1 MAGQHDF
8 IANTSNYAVL
18 FMHSALAHIFR
29 DTALFLN
36 SKSALGANNKYL
48 LSVRYHWP
56 HQLLLIVMEAVV
68 LVDWKHELSLHVL
81 IPLYLETTIKH
92 NLPSLQKPAAAVRT
106 SFTFNKNT
114 STKLCKNVSLLH
126 LAALHGWMD
135 IVANLASMSDC
146 KIQCR
151 DDKKQTPLHYAA
163 CGGSLPVVD
172 YLISE
177 QHCDPNSREEKGSTA
192 FSYACEEGHMNIV
205 QYLSGHGGD
214 PALSNKKGD
223 MPIHIACLAG
233 HLSIVKYLIN
243 VLKCDPNSKGF
254 QGCTPL
260 HHVCGNDHMD
270 IIKYLIIKQCCDPTF
285 IDSNGMTPLHHASLS
300 GHTAVVR
307 WLLQDERVHVL
318 NKDKFG
324 RTPINC
330 AELHRDRSIELLKL
344 FRKIL
349 RSWENHPI
357 HLLLKSVLTGNSGAG
372 KSTLAHGII
381 EEGVS
386 FLQCTMQ
393 MYSYSNWLK
402 VSHSVKPL
410 TAGIVSHTIH
420 NKKVNNMILFDLAM
434 TFID

>member
-1 MAGQHDF
+1 M
-8 IANTSNYAVL
+8 V
-18 FMHSALAHIFR
+18 
-29 DTALFLN
+29 
-36 SKSALGANNKYL
+36 
-48 LSVRYHWP
+48 
-56 HQLLLIVMEAVV
+56 
-68 LVDWKHELSLHVL
+68 
-81 IPLYLETTIKH
+81 
-92 NLPSLQKPAAAVRT
+92 
-106 SFTFNKNT
+106 
-114 STKLCKNVSLLH
+114 
-126 LAALHGWMD
+126 
-135 IVANLASMSDC
+135 
-146 KIQCR
+146 
-151 DDKKQTPLHYAA
+151 HYAA

-285 IDSNGMTPLHHASLS
+285 IDSNGMTPLPYHASLS

-330 AELHRDRSIELLKL
+330 AELHRDRSSMTTEASMMQWCHAITVY
-344 FRKIL
+344 
-349 RSWENHPI
+349 
-357 HLLLKSVLTGNSGAG
+357 KSRIT
-372 KSTLAHGII
+372 T
-381 EEGVS
+381 
-386 FLQCTMQ
+386 
-393 MYSYSNWLK
+393 
-402 VSHSVKPL
+402 
-410 TAGIVSHTIH
+410 
-420 NKKVNNMILFDLAM
+420 LFDDEILDYVHVIIATNM
-434 TFID
+434 MKWCTTLKTLRVWITLQYINEILDYTQVASKTSNVYWHVTFFI